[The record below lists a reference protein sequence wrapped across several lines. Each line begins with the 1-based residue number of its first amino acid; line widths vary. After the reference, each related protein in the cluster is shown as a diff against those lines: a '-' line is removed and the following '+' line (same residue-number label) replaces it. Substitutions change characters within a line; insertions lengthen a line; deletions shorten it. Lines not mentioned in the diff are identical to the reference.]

1 MGVPA
6 VHRAQAIEL
15 KPARWSHGSGAA
27 RSATKAFE
35 LVFAE
40 AFDNLDNGPTWI
52 VGANMRAAMQG
63 MGSLS
68 RNELVNLMKAASVAA
83 MGTETA

>member
-1 MGVPA
+1 V
-6 VHRAQAIEL
+6 V
-15 KPARWSHGSGAA
+15 
-27 RSATKAFE
+27 
-35 LVFAE
+35 AE
-40 AFDNLDNGPTWI
+40 AIDNLDNGPTWI

-68 RNELVNLMKAASVAA
+68 RNELVNLMKAASAAA

>member
-1 MGVPA
+1 MGIPA

-15 KPARWSHGSGAA
+15 NPARWSHGSGAA
-27 RSATKAFE
+27 RSATK
-35 LVFAE
+35 

-68 RNELVNLMKAASVAA
+68 SNELVNLMKAASAAA